1 MPTSLT
7 RCPFVNHYCRPGVTS
22 ISRPQASEI
31 QPGLLKVTGTYLY
44 DHPQTSSKLLSPS
57 STQSSKSTPSQ
68 DLPWEEK
75 TISCHCDLWGEDMG
89 IEICAERGS
98 ARRVERDSRRIVRN
112 RTSLFLY
119 KTEVSHSAVQPLSRI
134 GVSVY
139 AKKTITRDI
148 LVGRKTVICEPRH
161 GSSVLRIVSDTSC

>member
-7 RCPFVNHYCRPGVTS
+7 RCPFVNHYCRPGVSS
-22 ISRPQASEI
+22 ISRSQPSEI

-44 DHPQTSSKLLSPS
+44 DHPQKSSKLLSPS

-75 TISCHCDLWGEDMG
+75 TISCHFDLWGENMG
-89 IEICAERGS
+89 IEICAEHGS
-98 ARRVERDSRRIVRN
+98 ARRVERCCRRIVRN
-112 RTSLFLY
+112 HTFPFLY
-119 KTEVSHSAVQPLSRI
+119 KTEVSRSAVQPLSRI

-139 AKKTITRDI
+139 AKKTMTRDI
-148 LVGRKTVICEPRH
+148 LVGRKEIVCEPRH
-161 GSSVLRIVSDTSC
+161 GSSVPRIVSHTSC